1 MIIYDNVHLY
11 PKGSEIVM
19 GKEYKKNRR
28 ETLAVVSLPN
38 ISPQI
43 VSPHIDWVVWQ

>member
-28 ETLAVVSLPN
+28 VVAVRSLPN

-43 VSPHIDWVVWQ
+43 VSLHIDWVVWQ

>member
-1 MIIYDNVHLY
+1 MILYDNVHLY
-11 PKGSEIVM
+11 PKGSVIVM

-43 VSPHIDWVVWQ
+43 VSLHIDWVVWQ